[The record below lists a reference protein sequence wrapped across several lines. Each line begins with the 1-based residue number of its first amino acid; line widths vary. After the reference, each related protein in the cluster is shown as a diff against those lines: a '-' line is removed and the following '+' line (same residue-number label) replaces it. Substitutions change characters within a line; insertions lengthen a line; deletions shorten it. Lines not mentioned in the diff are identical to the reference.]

1 LPSKTAT
8 RFHSKQSRLLAL
20 AVFFLLFQT
29 AALSLATGTRLHSET
44 LQPDWLVFVPFAGW
58 LIGVLVLY
66 RAIRSKLPTRDPWI
80 FPTFAALVGWGLL
93 TVWRLSPSLGLKQLG
108 WYLVGCFLF
117 WLGLQTNRLSHFLK
131 RYKYV
136 WLLIGLLL
144 IGLTFFIGVNPTG
157 GGPQLW
163 LQAFGFYLQPSEPL
177 KLLIIVYLAAFFA
190 DRIKPNIT
198 LLGSVLPTLIVAA
211 VAGFLLVVQR
221 DLGTASLF
229 VSLYILML
237 TVTTQ
242 KRRLLLLIPLAGIVA
257 GLAGYFIFDV
267 VKTRIDIW
275 LNPWAQ
281 ASGNAYQLVQAQIAV
296 AAGGLAGTGLGL
308 GSPGFIPVAVSDFIF
323 PAVAEETGLLG
334 SSALILLML
343 ILVVRGISIAQAT
356 KTTFGRYLAF
366 GIAAYFGLQ
375 TFFIVAGNLGLLPLT
390 GVTLPFFSYGG
401 SSLVTNLIAVM
412 LLLKISSEPAAEP
425 LPDLV
430 RRPYR
435 WVAAVFLALFI
446 LLILANSWLA
456 VFQREELLAKPENPR
471 WVVYDRYSPRGK
483 ILSQSGE
490 ELAVTIG
497 EIGNFERKLL
507 VPSLSNTI
515 GFTSGLYGQDGLELS
530 QYQWLRGYSGRSYDT
545 IWRNQLLYN
554 QPPPGVDIKLTIN
567 SSLQA
572 SADTLLGD
580 AKGAVV
586 LLNANTGEIYALA
599 SQPYFDANTLTENWE
614 KLSQDPDAPMVN
626 RTTQAAY
633 PLGTLVNSLG
643 LATYYNRPLSA
654 QGVLPAAAGGQ
665 DEFCKAASNAYGE
678 ELSGYQGGCEAAAM
692 ALIQNLDPE
701 VFLDQLEAFG
711 LFSAPSFSM
720 RTIAPAERPDAV
732 VIQTRPMSTLEIQA
746 TPLQMALVAA
756 SITNDGLLPSPRLRN
771 TYLAEDG
778 TWTPFREGVLPVR
791 VIESGAVSRL
801 RTSLI
806 GNDPAFW
813 FQNGHALTR
822 EGKILT
828 WYIGGTTEDWVATPL
843 AIAVAIESNAPDL
856 AQTIGSSLLSLF
868 ATE

>member
-1 LPSKTAT
+1 
-8 RFHSKQSRLLAL
+8 
-20 AVFFLLFQT
+20 
-29 AALSLATGTRLHSET
+29 
-44 LQPDWLVFVPFAGW
+44 
-58 LIGVLVLY
+58 
-66 RAIRSKLPTRDPWI
+66 
-80 FPTFAALVGWGLL
+80 
-93 TVWRLSPSLGLKQLG
+93 
-108 WYLVGCFLF
+108 
-117 WLGLQTNRLSHFLK
+117 
-131 RYKYV
+131 
-136 WLLIGLLL
+136 
-144 IGLTFFIGVNPTG
+144 
-157 GGPQLW
+157 
-163 LQAFGFYLQPSEPL
+163 
-177 KLLIIVYLAAFFA
+177 
-190 DRIKPNIT
+190 
-198 LLGSVLPTLIVAA
+198 
-211 VAGFLLVVQR
+211 
-221 DLGTASLF
+221 
-229 VSLYILML
+229 M
-237 TVTTQ
+237 
-242 KRRLLLLIPLAGIVA
+242 
-257 GLAGYFIFDV
+257 
-267 VKTRIDIW
+267 
-275 LNPWAQ
+275 
-281 ASGNAYQLVQAQIAV
+281 
-296 AAGGLAGTGLGL
+296 
-308 GSPGFIPVAVSDFIF
+308 
-323 PAVAEETGLLG
+323 
-334 SSALILLML
+334 
-343 ILVVRGISIAQAT
+343 
-356 KTTFGRYLAF
+356 
-366 GIAAYFGLQ
+366 
-375 TFFIVAGNLGLLPLT
+375 
-390 GVTLPFFSYGG
+390 
-401 SSLVTNLIAVM
+401 
-412 LLLKISSEPAAEP
+412 
-425 LPDLV
+425 
-430 RRPYR
+430 
-435 WVAAVFLALFI
+435 AAVFLALFI

-456 VFQREELLAKPENPR
+456 IIQREELLAKPENPR

-483 ILSQSGE
+483 ILSQSGD
-490 ELAVTIG
+490 ELAITIG

-586 LLNANTGEIYALA
+586 LLNAKTGEIYALA
-599 SQPYFDANTLTENWE
+599 SHPYFDANTLTENWE
-614 KLSQDPDAPMVN
+614 KLRQDPDAPMVN

-665 DEFCKAASNAYGE
+665 DEFCKAASNVYGE

-771 TYLAEDG
+771 TYLAENG

-822 EGKILT
+822 DGKILT